1 MTEVCGF
8 EWQEGFRPISGSNVQ
23 GHSLQLQEN
32 DGPCERKR
40 FTIQRWQVPF
50 GNKLGTLHSVVSG
63 GNGKGMQPRRCSK
76 DRFGR
81 KKANGDK
88 LLGSRVGDV
97 EEEREVLSL
106 SGNNN

>member
-1 MTEVCGF
+1 M
-8 EWQEGFRPISGSNVQ
+8 
-23 GHSLQLQEN
+23 
-32 DGPCERKR
+32 
-40 FTIQRWQVPF
+40 
-50 GNKLGTLHSVVSG
+50 VSG